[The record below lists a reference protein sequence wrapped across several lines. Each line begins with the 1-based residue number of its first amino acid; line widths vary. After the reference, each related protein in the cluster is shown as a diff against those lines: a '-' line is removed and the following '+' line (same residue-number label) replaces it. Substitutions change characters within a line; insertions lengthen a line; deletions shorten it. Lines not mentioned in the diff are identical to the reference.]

1 MPYNILIK
9 ERGFNPSPAAYGRIP
24 DFANSQLYPN
34 VEGTVAHEDWWDE
47 QTDRCIN
54 GYVTGGVH
62 IPGRYYYYLNFCLL
76 LTLGRGY
83 HYPDYVDLDLELFR
97 LIDAAKKER
106 KGIIVPKKRRAGVSH
121 KFVSVISHG
130 AMFTPGGYKA
140 GIVAGLDVYS
150 KGFYDK
156 FKEDNDRKPPEFRL
170 HTLAA
175 NQDEW
180 KAGYEIKTNNSFKKD
195 GSFNTVFCRTA
206 NMNENVFKGEIL
218 NDCGFEESGEFN
230 RLSKTFGATKACFM
244 KGMEMRGT
252 PYVWA
257 TGGKMSSSK
266 DFKQMYSESLKG
278 TNKLLPMPIYGNRL
292 VIGFFIGSTND
303 DGDIEETCPNI
314 LNKYGHLSREQIL
327 GCEDVAAAD
336 NAIMK
341 MTIELQG
348 AEDRQLLYDH
358 YQDFPSND
366 REMFLNFSGNPFSP
380 EKISAQSYAISLLME
395 PKFGKYNFDWII
407 VGGKQ
412 DKSQRPTRRDATQ
425 SEIDLGNYVMCSED
439 ALGDGYSNYDV
450 AGIDSYDLDQSK
462 KSKSLGAMVV
472 VRRTDKMTR
481 HECKRPVCLVRMRP
495 IRKEIFYETCLKV
508 AAYYDLRRN
517 VLIDVA
523 KFAIGEYFKS
533 NGGTKYLAERPKSF
547 ESKDSDQQHLYG
559 VALTPRSKP
568 MMVAKLQTWVED
580 FIDECWFPMIIAELS
595 DYDVHQSDSD
605 WDAADALGIALMR
618 ISDMRARPES
628 DEDAEANGA
637 GISSPQWKEVN
648 GRMVDM
654 SRSEAEENR
663 DANCFGDSMEM
674 EGNPKHPPQR
684 SSNDSFPIGDY

>member
-1 MPYNILIK
+1 MISYSPIIK
-9 ERGFNPSPAAYGRIP
+9 SRGFDPSPVANGRIP
-24 DFANSQLYPN
+24 DFANSTLYPG
-34 VEGTVAHEDWWDE
+34 VLGTIAHEDWWDE
-47 QTDRCIN
+47 QIDRCIN
-54 GYVTGGVH
+54 GYTTGGIF

-97 LIDAAKKER
+97 LIDTAKKER

-130 AMFTPGGYKA
+130 VMFTPGGYKA

-170 HTLAA
+170 HTLAS

-218 NDCGFEESGEFN
+218 NDCGFEEGGEFN
-230 RLSKTFGATKACFM
+230 RLEKTFGATKACFM

-257 TGGKMSSSK
+257 TGGKMASSR
-266 DFKQMYSESLKG
+266 DFKNMYAESLRG
-278 TNKLLPMPIYGNRL
+278 NNQLIPMPIYGNRL
-292 VIGFFIGSTND
+292 VIGFFIGSTDD
-303 DGDIEETCPNI
+303 DGDVKENCPNI
-314 LNKYGHLSREQIL
+314 MKEYGHLSKEQIL
-327 GCEDVAAAD
+327 GCEDVVAAD
-336 NAIMK
+336 QEIMR
-341 MTIELQG
+341 MTMKLQG
-348 AEDRQLLYDH
+348 AVDRQLLYDH

-366 REMFLNFSGNPFSP
+366 REMFLNFSGNNFSV
-380 EKISAQSYAISLLME
+380 ENISKQSYEISLLME
-395 PKFGKYNFDWII
+395 PKYGKYNFDYEKIN
-407 VGGKQ
+407 GKENRE
-412 DKSQRPTRRDATQ
+412 KVIRRPATQ
-425 SEIDLGNYVMCSED
+425 HEIDNHLYVMCTED
-439 ALGDGYSNYDV
+439 ALPEGYSNYDV
-450 AGIDSYDLDQSK
+450 AGIDSYDQDQSK

-472 VRRTDKMTR
+472 VRRQDRNTR
-481 HECKRPVCLVRMRP
+481 HECSRPIALVRMRP

-508 AAYYDLRRN
+508 AIYYNLKRN

-523 KFAIGEYFKS
+523 KFLVGEYFIK

-547 ESKDSDQQHLYG
+547 ESKDSDQQHMYG
-559 VALTPRSKP
+559 VALTLRSKP
-568 MMVAKLQTWVED
+568 KMVAGLETWVLD

-595 DYDVHQSDSD
+595 DYDVHQADSD

-628 DEDAEANGA
+628 DDDAEEGGA
-637 GISSPQWKEVN
+637 ISSPVWKKVN
-648 GRMVDM
+648 GVMVDQN
-654 SRSEAEENR
+654 RTESEKIR
-663 DANCFGDSMEM
+663 DANCFNDSMEI
-674 EGNPKHPPQR
+674 EGDPNNPPSQNSGQKFR
-684 SSNDSFPIGDY
+684 VGDY